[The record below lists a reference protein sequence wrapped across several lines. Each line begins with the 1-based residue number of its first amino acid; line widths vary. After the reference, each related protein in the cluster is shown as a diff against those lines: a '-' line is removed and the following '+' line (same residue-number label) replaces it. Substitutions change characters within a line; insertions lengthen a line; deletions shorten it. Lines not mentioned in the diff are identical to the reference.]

1 MRKFVCAS
9 IFVLVAMSFVVAEE
23 IRVTITKIEDGKTV
37 HYTKKGKKKGDEP
50 IKGTIALSPTA
61 KVVMGTFNKE
71 TKKVDAGEAITEG
84 TKADV
89 FKTDKG
95 VPALLVTEGEGDKAV
110 VTEIRVLKGKKK
122 AN

>member
-37 HYTKKGKKKGDEP
+37 HYTKKGKKGDEP
-50 IKGTIALSPTA
+50 TKGTIALSPKA
-61 KVVMGTFNKE
+61 KVVMGTFNKD
-71 TKKVDAGEAITEG
+71 TKKVEAGEAIADG
-84 TKADV
+84 IKADV
-89 FKTDKG
+89 FKADKG